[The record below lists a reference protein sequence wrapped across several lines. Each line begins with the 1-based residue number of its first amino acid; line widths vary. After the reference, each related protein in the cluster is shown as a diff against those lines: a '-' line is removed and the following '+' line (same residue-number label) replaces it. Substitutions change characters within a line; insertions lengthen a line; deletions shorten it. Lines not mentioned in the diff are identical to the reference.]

1 MKKSRDLTARIN
13 EIITPW
19 AELAPESKLGGM
31 TLAEF
36 KTTAAASIDK
46 RQEIKTLK
54 SSINAAVAERFAADK
69 IVTKSM
75 RRVVAGVI
83 ADPTLGSDSSLYRA
97 MKYVP
102 DSERASNQVKQAA
115 TATKAPTV
123 AASSPSTK

>member
-83 ADPTLGSDSSLYRA
+83 ADPSLGSDSPLYRA
-97 MKYVP
+97 MKYVT
-102 DSERASNQVKQAA
+102 DSERASAQSKQTPAA
-115 TATKAPTV
+115 VAGAA